1 MMVILTDAAY
11 ADLVRIGREIK
22 KDNPIRAES
31 FVAELYDRCSRLA
44 HMPRAYPLL
53 PNREEQGIRRR
64 AYRDY
69 LIFYR
74 IERDTVQVLHI
85 LHGAMDYERI
95 LFPDE

>member
-1 MMVILTDAAY
+1 MMVTLTDSAY
-11 ADLVRIGREIK
+11 ADLLRIGRDIK
-22 KDNPIRAES
+22 NNNPLRAES
-31 FVAELYDRCSRLA
+31 FVAELYDRCSRLG

-53 PNREEQGIRRR
+53 PNREEKGIRRR
-64 AYRDY
+64 PFRDY

-74 IERDTVQVLHI
+74 IEGDTVQALHV